1 MAGRNFVRAGW
12 MLLACLS
19 SAALASPNDFLI
31 HQLGNPR
38 EGGANFSED
47 ANANFRTFV
56 RELGA
61 ALTSVNLSPPET
73 VGQTGFSATG
83 ELSVVTLRQSQFA
96 FPTEAASTAPLLVPS
111 LHVRKGLPF
120 SLEVGGRAAWIEKS
134 NMAAGTVELKWAFNE
149 GFSYVPDVALRA
161 FVTRLANARD
171 FDLTAGGADFSL
183 GKQFTL
189 GGMSTL
195 TPYAG
200 WNLVWV
206 GATSGT
212 VDFRPD
218 RTREESLGRKTAQLE
233 DTAVF
238 EPVAFMANRHNRFYG
253 GARFIVGALQ
263 LGAEAS
269 YSSLGGG
276 LPPVLAYNATLGLD
290 F

>member
-1 MAGRNFVRAGW
+1 MAGRNMLRTGW
-12 MLLACLS
+12 VLLCCLG
-19 SAALASPNDFLI
+19 SAAGASPNDFLL

-38 EGGANFSED
+38 EGGANYSDE

-61 ALTSVNLSPPET
+61 AVTSVNLSPPET
-73 VGQTGFSATG
+73 VGQTGFSATA
-83 ELSVVTLRQSQFA
+83 ELSVVTLRQSQFN
-96 FPTEAASTAPLLVPS
+96 FPTEATSTAPILIPS
-111 LHVRKGLPF
+111 MHVRKGLPF
-120 SLEVGGRAAWIEKS
+120 SLEVGARAAWIEKS

-149 GFSYVPDVALRA
+149 GFAYVPDVALRT

-171 FDLTAGGADFSL
+171 FDLTAAGADFGL

-189 GGMSTL
+189 AGASTL
-195 TPYAG
+195 TPYVG

-212 VDFRPD
+212 VDFRTD
-218 RTREESLGRKTAQLE
+218 RTREEALASRTAQIQ

-238 EPVAFMANRHNRFYG
+238 EPVPFMANRHNRFYG
-253 GARFIVGALQ
+253 GLRFIVGALQ
-263 LGAEAS
+263 LGGEAS
-269 YSSLGGG
+269 YSNLGRG
-276 LPPVLAYNATLGLD
+276 LPAVVAYNATLGLD